1 METVTAQKIHWRPQ
15 MVKELEQA
23 FQRPCLVV
31 TQFSKLSMKDF
42 EALRRQLLPLQS
54 RYLVAKNTLSRLA
67 LRQLKRDELLEWV
80 GGQTGF
86 VVGEKDPIAISR
98 VLVKFVKD
106 HEGLKLRGGFLE
118 GELMTEEG
126 IRTLASLPS
135 REALLGKTVFM
146 IQSPISRFHAALIGN
161 VRKLLFVLQELS
173 KKKEGESGPSAPTLS
188 PVVQGPEPG
197 VGGSEKTPEA

>member
-1 METVTAQKIHWRPQ
+1 METGAAQKIRWRPQ

-42 EALRRQLLPLQS
+42 EALRQQLLPLQS

-67 LRQLKRDELLEWV
+67 LRELKREELLDWV
-80 GGQTGF
+80 EGQTGF
-86 VVGEKDPIAISR
+86 VIGDKDPVAISK

-106 HEGLKLRGGFLE
+106 HEGLKLKGGFLE
-118 GELMTEEG
+118 GEIMTEEG
-126 IRTLASLPS
+126 IRTLASIPS

-146 IQSPISRFHAALIGN
+146 IQSPISRLEAVLLGTL
-161 VRKLLFVLQELS
+161 RKFLVALQELS
-173 KKKEGESGPSAPTLS
+173 KKRDSSGS
-188 PVVQGPEPG
+188 
-197 VGGSEKTPEA
+197 